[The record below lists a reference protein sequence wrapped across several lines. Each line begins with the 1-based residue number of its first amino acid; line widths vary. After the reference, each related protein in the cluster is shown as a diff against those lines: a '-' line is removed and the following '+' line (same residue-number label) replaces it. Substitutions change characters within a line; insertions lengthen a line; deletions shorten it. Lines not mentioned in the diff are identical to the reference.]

1 MSTNTMKNLKIT
13 PEEIEIIKRAQAGD
27 ESAFTKLFNK
37 YKVFVVNILFSY
49 IKDID
54 EANDICNIVFIKVH
68 NKLNQ
73 FSNYESFGGWLR
85 ILTNRTAIDYIRS
98 MKSKE
103 MTFDADDY
111 YLSPNTSIGDNEN
124 DLVNRMTFERISACF
139 ASLPVMHK
147 QVNLLYYN
155 ENMTVSQISK
165 TMNIPK
171 GTVKSVLSRTRKI
184 IKKKFN

>member
-1 MSTNTMKNLKIT
+1 
-13 PEEIEIIKRAQAGD
+13 
-27 ESAFTKLFNK
+27 
-37 YKVFVVNILFSY
+37 
-49 IKDID
+49 
-54 EANDICNIVFIKVH
+54 
-68 NKLNQ
+68 
-73 FSNYESFGGWLR
+73 
-85 ILTNRTAIDYIRS
+85 
-98 MKSKE
+98 
-103 MTFDADDY
+103 MTFNAEDY

-139 ASLPVMHK
+139 ASLPKMHK